1 MNKFQFSLSLLT
13 ATAFV
18 LGMGASISQSVLAD
32 EVIAESINQPEVSNN
47 FIAKSISEQVTPENK
62 DTAPEPGTFSYN
74 AADLQPE
81 NNSSLDNQIA
91 NAPVNLETFCKNYP
105 FNSRCTQRPTPSTPK
120 PSEVQPTDEQKT
132 DNITKSSGWA
142 ITSEVSTLGFGASVT
157 KSVTPNLN
165 ARLGLNYFSTGID
178 VKNTDVT
185 YKSDVNLFNVS
196 TVVDYHP
203 WKNSGFRVT
212 GGLVFNDNN
221 VEGNAKLNSGQ
232 KVTIGNQTFDSNQLG
247 EIKSKIS
254 FPNSVAPYLGIGWG
268 NAVKPGQRFGFSVNL
283 GVMFPGSPQVDITG
297 SANSTLPVAQRTLIQ
312 NQLNSAIPQE
322 KAKLENDLD
331 WLNFYPVFSLGL
343 SYQF

>member
-81 NNSSLDNQIA
+81 NNSSLDNKIA
-91 NAPVNLETFCKNYP
+91 NAPLDLETFCKNYP

-120 PSEVQPTDEQKT
+120 PPEVQPTTEAT
-132 DNITKSSGWA
+132 TENVTKSSGWA
-142 ITSEVSTLGFGASVT
+142 ITPEISTLGFGASVT

-212 GGLVFNDNN
+212 GGLVFNDNR
-221 VEGNAKLNSGQ
+221 VEGSGNATNGNI
-232 KVTIGNQTFDSNQLG
+232 TINNKTYDSDELG
-247 EIKSKIS
+247 SVKAKIS

-283 GVMFPGSPQVDITG
+283 GVMFPGSPQVDLTPTFG
-297 SANSTLPVAQRTLIQ
+297 AAANPDIQ
-312 NQLNSAIPQE
+312 TEINNNIAAE
-322 KAKLENDLD
+322 KSKIQKDLD
-331 WLNFYPVFSLGL
+331 WLNVYPVFSLGL